1 LKGKGIFIEVYK
13 VLITDNKDETKELH
27 MLLHSSTPRHMATKY
42 YENKVFEVGKIC
54 FKLNS
59 KCRELANSLRAE
71 SKLLERSI
79 QPRP

>member
-1 LKGKGIFIEVYK
+1 MKGKGIFIEVYK
-13 VLITDNKDETKELH
+13 VLIADNKDETKELH
-27 MLLHSSTPRHMATKY
+27 ILLHSSIPRHMATKY
-42 YENKVFEVGKIC
+42 YKNKVFEVEKIC

-59 KCRELANSLRAE
+59 KCKELANSLRAE